1 MKRRMNK
8 RMAAATLAGAMV
20 LSMNGMAWAE
30 VTEFNLTKEVTTDG
44 NTHAPN
50 TTFRFTITE
59 GDAST
64 FEGAVV
70 SAGVKDGLTLDTAN
84 NFSFAPG
91 DKVLASYTKTGKIKV
106 DATKFTEPGV
116 YHYLVTETQ
125 DTYDGIT
132 YDVTPRHVYVYVVN
146 GTDGYEVEAVKVVKD
161 GDTAKED
168 NLKIVNSYGDG
179 STPNDDIHDFIIKKT
194 VTGNQGHKNKPFSFT
209 VTIDG
214 DDADKEGAEKYMAV
228 KTPKT
233 GEAETIHITDGLT
246 QTFTLMDGETLHIY
260 GLSEIAGPGVAFE
273 CPAQQGMH
281 INEDF
286 FYPEIINP
294 DTEEVLPD
302 GEFGELVFTCIGKE
316 ALPLIRYRTR
326 DICKLERGTCS
337 CGRTL
342 VKMCKPKGRTDD
354 MLIIRGINVFPSQI
368 EAVLLSLNMDPNYQI
383 VVDRANNTDSLEVQV
398 EMTADMFQ
406 DTLKSL
412 TEIERKI
419 ASALQSILNISAK
432 VRLLEPKSIP
442 RSEGK
447 AKRVIDKRHLT

>member
-260 GLSEIAGPGVAFE
+260 GLSEKDKYTVTETDYSADGYTTTVKGDNAEGFLTADGITVEFINHKDVGPATGVAMTFD
-273 CPAQQGMH
+273 H
-281 INEDF
+281 
-286 FYPEIINP
+286 Y
-294 DTEEVLPD
+294 
-302 GEFGELVFTCIGKE
+302 
-316 ALPLIRYRTR
+316 
-326 DICKLERGTCS
+326 
-337 CGRTL
+337 
-342 VKMCKPKGRTDD
+342 
-354 MLIIRGINVFPSQI
+354 
-368 EAVLLSLNMDPNYQI
+368 VLLVAAAGGLGA
-383 VVDRANNTDSLEVQV
+383 VVLGKKKREDD
-398 EMTADMFQ
+398 
-406 DTLKSL
+406 
-412 TEIERKI
+412 EI
-419 ASALQSILNISAK
+419 
-432 VRLLEPKSIP
+432 
-442 RSEGK
+442 
-447 AKRVIDKRHLT
+447 

>member
-20 LSMNGMAWAE
+20 LSMNGMAWAA
-30 VTEFNLTKEVTTDG
+30 VTDFNLTKEVTTDG
-44 NTHAPN
+44 KTHAPN
-50 TTFRFTITE
+50 TAFSFTITE
-59 GDAST
+59 GD
-64 FEGAVV
+64 EGTLGAAKVY
-70 SAGVKDGLTLDTAN
+70 AGVPGGLTLDTAN
-84 NFSFAPG
+84 DFSFAPG
-91 DKVLASYTKTGKIKV
+91 ADTSATYTKTGKINVNVGVFEK
-106 DATKFTEPGV
+106 PGV

-125 DTYDGIT
+125 GTYDGIT

-260 GLSEIAGPGVAFE
+260 GLSEKDKYTVTETDYSADGYTTTVKEDNAEGFLTADGITVEFINHKDVGPATGVAMTFA
-273 CPAQQGMH
+273 P
-281 INEDF
+281 
-286 FYPEIINP
+286 Y
-294 DTEEVLPD
+294 
-302 GEFGELVFTCIGKE
+302 
-316 ALPLIRYRTR
+316 
-326 DICKLERGTCS
+326 
-337 CGRTL
+337 
-342 VKMCKPKGRTDD
+342 
-354 MLIIRGINVFPSQI
+354 
-368 EAVLLSLNMDPNYQI
+368 VLLVAAAGGLGA
-383 VVDRANNTDSLEVQV
+383 VVLGKKKREDD
-398 EMTADMFQ
+398 
-406 DTLKSL
+406 
-412 TEIERKI
+412 EI
-419 ASALQSILNISAK
+419 
-432 VRLLEPKSIP
+432 
-442 RSEGK
+442 
-447 AKRVIDKRHLT
+447 

>member
-1 MKRRMNK
+1 MKRRMTK

-20 LSMNGMAWAE
+20 LSMNGMAWAK

-84 NFSFAPG
+84 NFRFAPG

-116 YHYLVTETQ
+116 YHYLVTETKGTYNGV
-125 DTYDGIT
+125 TYDE
-132 YDVTPRHVYVYVVN
+132 TPRHVYVYVVN

-168 NLKIVNSYGDG
+168 DLKIVNSYGDG

-246 QTFTLMDGETLHIY
+246 QNFTLMDGETLHIY
-260 GLSEIAGPGVAFE
+260 GLSEKDTYTVVETDANTDGYTTTVPGNAAGTLTADGITVEFINDKQVGPATGVAMTFA
-273 CPAQQGMH
+273 P
-281 INEDF
+281 
-286 FYPEIINP
+286 Y
-294 DTEEVLPD
+294 
-302 GEFGELVFTCIGKE
+302 
-316 ALPLIRYRTR
+316 
-326 DICKLERGTCS
+326 
-337 CGRTL
+337 
-342 VKMCKPKGRTDD
+342 
-354 MLIIRGINVFPSQI
+354 
-368 EAVLLSLNMDPNYQI
+368 VLLVAAAGGLGA
-383 VVDRANNTDSLEVQV
+383 VVLGKKKREDD
-398 EMTADMFQ
+398 
-406 DTLKSL
+406 
-412 TEIERKI
+412 EI
-419 ASALQSILNISAK
+419 
-432 VRLLEPKSIP
+432 
-442 RSEGK
+442 
-447 AKRVIDKRHLT
+447 

>member
-260 GLSEIAGPGVAFE
+260 GLSEKDKYTVTETDYSADGYTTTVKADNAEGFLTADGITVEFINHKDVGPATGVAMTFA
-273 CPAQQGMH
+273 P
-281 INEDF
+281 
-286 FYPEIINP
+286 Y
-294 DTEEVLPD
+294 
-302 GEFGELVFTCIGKE
+302 
-316 ALPLIRYRTR
+316 
-326 DICKLERGTCS
+326 
-337 CGRTL
+337 
-342 VKMCKPKGRTDD
+342 
-354 MLIIRGINVFPSQI
+354 
-368 EAVLLSLNMDPNYQI
+368 VLLVAAAGGLGA
-383 VVDRANNTDSLEVQV
+383 VVLGKKKREDD
-398 EMTADMFQ
+398 
-406 DTLKSL
+406 
-412 TEIERKI
+412 EI
-419 ASALQSILNISAK
+419 
-432 VRLLEPKSIP
+432 
-442 RSEGK
+442 
-447 AKRVIDKRHLT
+447 